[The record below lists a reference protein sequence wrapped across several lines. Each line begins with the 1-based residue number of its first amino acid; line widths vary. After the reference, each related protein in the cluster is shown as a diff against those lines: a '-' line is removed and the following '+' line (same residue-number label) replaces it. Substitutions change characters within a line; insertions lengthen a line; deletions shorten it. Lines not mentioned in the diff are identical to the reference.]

1 MKIVIELSEKE
12 MVKLEEM
19 TDTQLFDEEG
29 FVSDDEVSDAIKIL
43 LENL

>member
-12 MVKLEEM
+12 IVKLEEM
-19 TDTQLFDEEG
+19 TDTQILDEEG
-29 FVSDDEVSDAIKIL
+29 FVNDDDVSDAIKIL